1 MSASLQVS
9 SALRNAPERLT
20 QTGTQPRI
28 HVIPGQKIKL
38 RRAAWP
44 YILLVVVLVVL
55 TVALPMVIN
64 TQMAQRA
71 YEIRDQ
77 QIVLAELNAEAD
89 SLSSQLL
96 AVESPGVLEEKAK
109 ALGLVPAGHIGAIS
123 LGAGTITGG
132 VPAQ

>member
-1 MSASLQVS
+1 MSASLQAA
-9 SALRNAPERLT
+9 SALRGAPGRLPE
-20 QTGTQPRI
+20 TGTHPRI
-28 HVIPGQKIKL
+28 QVIPGHKIKV

-44 YILLVVVLVVL
+44 YIVLVIVLVVL

-77 QIVLAELNAEAD
+77 QIALSELNAQAD

-96 AVESPGVLEEKAK
+96 AMKSPGVLEEKAK
-109 ALGLVPAGHIGAIS
+109 ALGLVPSGHIGAIS
-123 LGAGTITGG
+123 LEAGTVSGG
-132 VPAQ
+132 VAAQ

>member
-1 MSASLQVS
+1 MSASFQAA
-9 SALRNAPERLT
+9 SALRNAHGRLPET
-20 QTGTQPRI
+20 ETQPRI
-28 HVIPGQKIKL
+28 HVVPGQKVML

-77 QIVLAELNAEAD
+77 QIALAELNAEAD
-89 SLSSQLL
+89 SLSAELL

-109 ALGLVPAGHIGAIS
+109 ALGLVPSGHIGAIS
-123 LGAGTITGG
+123 LSAGTVTGG
-132 VPAQ
+132 VAAQ